1 MSKRTTRRSRPGTAT
16 RILAAGVA
24 VLLLAACGREPA
36 VPAAAASGSGVA
48 PAYFDWFE
56 YTGRDAA
63 FEAPVPD
70 GSFRNP
76 VLSGFHSDPS
86 ITAANGKFYLVASTF
101 TFFPGIPVFE
111 SEDLVHWKQ
120 VGNAIHRPGQLD
132 FDGLG
137 VSRGV
142 FAPAIEYHD
151 GTFYVVNTSV
161 DAGGNFIVTATDPAG
176 PWSDPFWLPDI
187 GGIDPSLFFDDDG
200 KVYIL
205 NNDEPEVPV
214 RYDGH
219 RAIWLQEID
228 IAGKKPFGP
237 RKVLIDGGVK
247 PEENPIWI
255 EGPHIYK
262 VDGWYY
268 LSDAEGGTGPQH
280 SQVVL
285 RSRNVWGPY
294 EPYRDNPIL
303 TQRDLDPNRPLPI
316 TNAGHA
322 DLVQGPDGTWWATF
336 LASRNYGV
344 APGKSSHYNTGREAF
359 LLPVTWKDGW
369 PVILPHGEKIPYV
382 LPGPS
387 FMKKP
392 ADQAPMTG
400 NFTWRDEFD
409 TVGLGKGWMT
419 PRVPKTQWYDGAGDR
434 ASSEVIHL
442 TEGSILG
449 GADAAMVPITTIVG
463 EVTDAST
470 GDPVADVCAYL
481 YPVGSQNSAGAACT
495 GADGKA
501 ARGWDHDPPAKRKW
515 TPLGILM
522 LATGALTILFGVRET
537 SDFWVD
543 GLKWWWQR
551 VKDDLPAVRR
561 LVIYLDNGPNNSG
574 TRTQFLKPSSKVSV
588 VPFQCAGPEDGDLV
602 RHLHRFLQVMRDE
615 DDGLAQ
621 GLLHAQEL
629 ILDHLAID
637 RVDRAERLVHQHHGR
652 VGRQSAQDTDAL
664 LLAAG

>member
-1 MSKRTTRRSRPGTAT
+1 MTITQPRR
-16 RILAAGVA
+16 LAAGMLA
-24 VLLLAACGREPA
+24 ALAALALAACSGQPST
-36 VPAAAASGSGVA
+36 PAAGQAAGEASADPA
-48 PAYFDWFE
+48 PPVHFDWFE

-63 FEAPVPD
+63 FEEPLPE
-70 GSFRNP
+70 GHFRNP
-76 VLSGFHSDPS
+76 ILAGFHSDPS

-101 TFFPGIPVFE
+101 SFFPGIPVFE
-111 SEDLVHWKQ
+111 SEDLVHWTQ

-137 VSRGV
+137 MSRGV

-161 DAGGNFIVTATDPAG
+161 DAGGNFMVTAKDPAG
-176 PWSDPFWLPDI
+176 PWSDPIWLPTI

-228 IAGKKPFGP
+228 IASGKPFGP

-285 RSRNVWGPY
+285 RSRDVWGPY
-294 EPYRDNPIL
+294 EPYEHNPIL
-303 TQRDLDPNRPLPI
+303 TQRDLDPDRPLPV

-322 DLVQGPDGTWWATF
+322 DMVQGPDGTWWATF
-336 LASRNYGV
+336 LASRNYGRD
-344 APGKSSHYNTGREAF
+344 HYNTGRETF

-369 PVILPHGEKIPYV
+369 PVILPRGEKIPYV

-387 FMKKP
+387 WMKTP
-392 ADQAPMTG
+392 AEQAPMTG

-409 TVGLGKGWMT
+409 TVELGKGWMT
-419 PRVPKTQWYDGAGDR
+419 PRVPKTQWYDGSSRPGWLTIHPLRERLDAKVNMSFYARRQQHLVFEASAGLEPPAPGVAAGLAAFQGDDHWYFLGARRDGDR
-434 ASSEVIHL
+434 LEVFL
-442 TEGSILG
+442 EKK
-449 GADAAMVPITTIVG
+449 AG
-463 EVTDAST
+463 E
-470 GDPVADVCAYL
+470 GDPEGVATQ
-481 YPVGSQNSAGAACT
+481 SIAAPRQLVLHIE
-495 GADGKA
+495 GDEGRYGFGFDGGEGVQWLVRDADG
-501 ARGWDHDPPAKRKW
+501 
-515 TPLGILM
+515 
-522 LATGALTILFGVRET
+522 TILSTDVAGGFIGAT
-537 SDFWVD
+537 
-543 GLKWWWQR
+543 L
-551 VKDDLPAVRR
+551 
-561 LVIYLDNGPNNSG
+561 GPY
-574 TRTQFLKPSSKVSV
+574 
-588 VPFQCAGPEDGDLV
+588 A
-602 RHLHRFLQVMRDE
+602 RDE
-615 DDGLAQ
+615 
-621 GLLHAQEL
+621 
-629 ILDHLAID
+629 
-637 RVDRAERLVHQHHGR
+637 RATQ
-652 VGRQSAQDTDAL
+652 
-664 LLAAG
+664 

>member
-1 MSKRTTRRSRPGTAT
+1 MTVRNARSARRRHAT
-16 RILAAGVA
+16 RILAGGIAA
-24 VLLLAACGREPA
+24 LLLAACGGEPA
-36 VPAAAASGSGVA
+36 AQAQAASGNAPAAATGA
-48 PAYFDWFE
+48 PAPVHFDWFE

-63 FEAPVPD
+63 FEAPLPE
-70 GSFRNP
+70 GHYRNP
-76 VLSGFHSDPS
+76 VLAGFHSDPS

-101 TFFPGIPVFE
+101 AFFPGIPVFE

-137 VSRGV
+137 MSRGV
-142 FAPAIEYHD
+142 FAPAIEYQN

-161 DAGGNFIVTATDPAG
+161 DAGGNFFVTASDPAG
-176 PWSDPFWLPDI
+176 PWSDPVWLPTI

-205 NNDEPEVPV
+205 NNDEPAVPV

-228 IAGKKPFGP
+228 IASGKPFGP
-237 RKVLIDGGVK
+237 RKVLIDGGIK

-285 RSRNVWGPY
+285 RSRDVWGPY
-294 EPYRDNPIL
+294 ESYEHNPIL
-303 TQRDLDPNRPLPI
+303 TQRDLDPGRELPV

-322 DLVQGPDGTWWATF
+322 DMVQGPDGSWWATF

-344 APGKSSHYNTGREAF
+344 DHYNTGRETF

-369 PVILPHGEKIPYV
+369 PVILPRGEKIPYA

-409 TVGLGKGWMT
+409 TVELGKGWMT
-419 PRVPKTQWYDGAGDR
+419 ARVPKTTWYDGSSRPGWLAITPLKERLDAKTNMAFYARRQQHMNFDASAAMELPGEGVAAGLAAFQGDDHWYFLGVRRGGKGVEVFLEKKAGAEVEVVASQPAAAANDALTLHIKGDAGVYGFGFDAGDGQGVQWLVR
-434 ASSEVIHL
+434 
-442 TEGSILG
+442 
-449 GADAAMVPITTIVG
+449 D
-463 EVTDAST
+463 
-470 GDPVADVCAYL
+470 
-481 YPVGSQNSAGAACT
+481 
-495 GADGKA
+495 ADG
-501 ARGWDHDPPAKRKW
+501 
-515 TPLGILM
+515 
-522 LATGALTILFGVRET
+522 TILSTDVAGGFVGAT
-537 SDFWVD
+537 
-543 GLKWWWQR
+543 L
-551 VKDDLPAVRR
+551 
-561 LVIYLDNGPNNSG
+561 GPH
-574 TRTQFLKPSSKVSV
+574 
-588 VPFQCAGPEDGDLV
+588 A
-602 RHLHRFLQVMRDE
+602 RDE
-615 DDGLAQ
+615 
-621 GLLHAQEL
+621 
-629 ILDHLAID
+629 
-637 RVDRAERLVHQHHGR
+637 RA
-652 VGRQSAQDTDAL
+652 AP
-664 LLAAG
+664 

>member
-1 MSKRTTRRSRPGTAT
+1 MTITQPRR
-16 RILAAGVA
+16 LAAGMLA
-24 VLLLAACGREPA
+24 ALAALALAACSGQPST
-36 VPAAAASGSGVA
+36 PAAGQAAGEASADPA
-48 PAYFDWFE
+48 PPVHFDWFE

-63 FEAPVPD
+63 FEEPLPE
-70 GSFRNP
+70 GHFRNP
-76 VLSGFHSDPS
+76 ILAGFHSDPS

-101 TFFPGIPVFE
+101 SFFPGIPVFE
-111 SEDLVHWKQ
+111 SEDLVHWTQ

-137 VSRGV
+137 MSRGV

-161 DAGGNFIVTATDPAG
+161 DAGGNFFVTAKDPAG
-176 PWSDPFWLPDI
+176 PWSDPVWLPTI

-228 IAGKKPFGP
+228 IASGKPFGP

-285 RSRNVWGPY
+285 RSRDVWGPY
-294 EPYRDNPIL
+294 EPYEHNPIL
-303 TQRDLDPNRPLPI
+303 TQRDLDPDRPLPV

-322 DLVQGPDGTWWATF
+322 DMVQGPDGTWWATF
-336 LASRNYGV
+336 LASRNYGRD
-344 APGKSSHYNTGREAF
+344 HYNTGRETF

-369 PVILPHGEKIPYV
+369 PVILPRGEKIPYV

-387 FMKKP
+387 WMKTP

-409 TVGLGKGWMT
+409 VVELGRGWMT
-419 PRVPKTQWYDGAGDR
+419 PRVPKTQWYDGSSRPGWLTIHPLRERLDAKVNMSFYARRQQHLVFEASTALEPPTPGVAAGLAAFQGDDHWYFLGARRDGDR
-434 ASSEVIHL
+434 LEVFL
-442 TEGSILG
+442 EKK
-449 GADAAMVPITTIVG
+449 AG
-463 EVTDAST
+463 E
-470 GDPVADVCAYL
+470 GDPEVVATQ
-481 YPVGSQNSAGAACT
+481 SIAAP
-495 GADGKA
+495 GQLVLHIEGDEGRYGFGFDGGEGVQWLVRDADG
-501 ARGWDHDPPAKRKW
+501 
-515 TPLGILM
+515 
-522 LATGALTILFGVRET
+522 TILSTDVAGGFIGAT
-537 SDFWVD
+537 
-543 GLKWWWQR
+543 L
-551 VKDDLPAVRR
+551 
-561 LVIYLDNGPNNSG
+561 GPY
-574 TRTQFLKPSSKVSV
+574 
-588 VPFQCAGPEDGDLV
+588 A
-602 RHLHRFLQVMRDE
+602 RDE
-615 DDGLAQ
+615 
-621 GLLHAQEL
+621 
-629 ILDHLAID
+629 
-637 RVDRAERLVHQHHGR
+637 RATQ
-652 VGRQSAQDTDAL
+652 
-664 LLAAG
+664 

>member
-1 MSKRTTRRSRPGTAT
+1 MSKRSAGRPGTPLRLIAAAVAA
-16 RILAAGVA
+16 LA
-24 VLLLAACGREPA
+24 LSACGGRQAGPEA
-36 VPAAAASGSGVA
+36 GARAAEAA

-63 FEAPVPD
+63 FEAPLPE

-76 VLSGFHSDPS
+76 VLAGFHSDPS

-101 TFFPGIPVFE
+101 AFFPGIPVFE

-137 VSRGV
+137 MSRGV
-142 FAPAIEYHD
+142 FAPAIEYHN

-161 DAGGNFIVTATDPAG
+161 DAGGNFFVTAKDPAG
-176 PWSDPFWLPDI
+176 PWSDPVWLPTI

-205 NNDEPEVPV
+205 NNDEPEGPA

-228 IAGKKPFGP
+228 IASGKPFGP

-268 LSDAEGGTGPQH
+268 LSCAEGGTGPQH

-285 RSRNVWGPY
+285 RSRDVWGPY
-294 EPYRDNPIL
+294 QPYPGNPIL
-303 TQRDLDPNRPLPI
+303 TQRELDPERPLPV

-322 DLVQGPDGTWWATF
+322 DLVQGPDGSWWATF

-344 APGKSSHYNTGREAF
+344 DHYNTGREAF

-392 ADQAPMTG
+392 AEQAPMTG

-409 TVGLGKGWMT
+409 TVELGKGWMT
-419 PRVPKTQWYDGAGDR
+419 PRVPKTQWYDGSARPGWLAVTPLPERLDAKTNMAFYARRQQHLVFEASTALELPAPGVAAGLAAFQGDDHWYFLGVRRGGQGAEVFLEKKAGGGVEVVARQPASVETELLTLHIEGNEGRYGFGFDAGDGR
-434 ASSEVIHL
+434 GVQWL
-442 TEGSILG
+442 VR
-449 GADAAMVPITTIVG
+449 D
-463 EVTDAST
+463 
-470 GDPVADVCAYL
+470 
-481 YPVGSQNSAGAACT
+481 
-495 GADGKA
+495 ADG
-501 ARGWDHDPPAKRKW
+501 
-515 TPLGILM
+515 
-522 LATGALTILFGVRET
+522 TILSTDVAGGFIGATLGPHARLET
-537 SDFWVD
+537 A
-543 GLKWWWQR
+543 R
-551 VKDDLPAVRR
+551 
-561 LVIYLDNGPNNSG
+561 
-574 TRTQFLKPSSKVSV
+574 
-588 VPFQCAGPEDGDLV
+588 
-602 RHLHRFLQVMRDE
+602 
-615 DDGLAQ
+615 
-621 GLLHAQEL
+621 
-629 ILDHLAID
+629 
-637 RVDRAERLVHQHHGR
+637 
-652 VGRQSAQDTDAL
+652 
-664 LLAAG
+664 

>member
-1 MSKRTTRRSRPGTAT
+1 MMQVKNGKGRMPRLLAT
-16 RILAAGVA
+16 GLAAM
-24 VLLLAACGREPA
+24 LLAGCGADRGEGKST
-36 VPAAAASGSGVA
+36 AASPSGDGTPA

-76 VLSGFHSDPS
+76 VLSGFHSDPAV
-86 ITAANGKFYLVASTF
+86 TAANGKFYLVASTF

-120 VGNAIHRPGQLD
+120 VGNAIHRPEQLD

-142 FAPAIEYHD
+142 FAPSIEYHD

-176 PWSDPFWLPDI
+176 PWSDPIWLPTI

-228 IAGKKPFGP
+228 IANGKPFGP

-268 LSDAEGGTGPQH
+268 LNNAEGGTGPQH
-280 SQVVL
+280 SQVIL
-285 RSRNVWGPY
+285 RSRDVWGPY
-294 EPYRDNPIL
+294 EPYQDNPIL
-303 TQRDLDPNRPLPI
+303 TQRDLDPNRPLPV

-322 DLVQGPDGTWWATF
+322 DLVQGPDGSWWATF

-344 APGKSSHYNTGREAF
+344 DHYNTGREAF

-419 PRVPKTQWYDGAGDR
+419 PRVPKTPWYDG
-434 ASSEVIHL
+434 
-442 TEGSILG
+442 
-449 GADAAMVPITTIVG
+449 
-463 EVTDAST
+463 
-470 GDPVADVCAYL
+470 
-481 YPVGSQNSAGAACT
+481 SA
-495 GADGKA
+495 
-501 ARGWDHDPPAKRKW
+501 RPGW
-515 TPLGILM
+515 
-522 LATGALTILFGVRET
+522 
-537 SDFWVD
+537 
-543 GLKWWWQR
+543 
-551 VKDDLPAVRR
+551 
-561 LVIYLDNGPNNSG
+561 
-574 TRTQFLKPSSKVSV
+574 
-588 VPFQCAGPEDGDLV
+588 
-602 RHLHRFLQVMRDE
+602 
-615 DDGLAQ
+615 
-621 GLLHAQEL
+621 
-629 ILDHLAID
+629 LAIHPL
-637 RVDRAERLVHQHHGR
+637 AERLDSMVNPAFYARRQQHQVFQASTAMELPAPG
-652 VGRQSAQDTDAL
+652 VAAG
-664 LLAAG
+664 LAAFQGETHWYFLGVRRAGEGDGAEVFLEKKAGGEVEVVARQDVPAAAQLTLHIAGNEGTYGFGFDAGDGKGVQWLVRDADGTVLSTDVAGGFVGATLGPHARLEPAR

>member
-1 MSKRTTRRSRPGTAT
+1 MMQVKNGKGRMPRLLAT
-16 RILAAGVA
+16 GLAA
-24 VLLLAACGREPA
+24 LLLAGCGADRDGGKA
-36 VPAAAASGSGVA
+36 TATASGDGAPA

-76 VLSGFHSDPS
+76 VLSGFHSDPAV
-86 ITAANGKFYLVASTF
+86 TAANGKFYLVASTF

-120 VGNAIHRPGQLD
+120 VGNAIHRPEQLD

-142 FAPAIEYHD
+142 FAPSIEYHD

-228 IAGKKPFGP
+228 IATKQPFGP

-247 PEENPIWI
+247 PEQNPIWI
-255 EGPHIYK
+255 EGPHLYK

-268 LSDAEGGTGPQH
+268 LNNAEGGTSVNH
-280 SQVVL
+280 SQVIL
-285 RSRNVWGPY
+285 RSRDVWGPY
-294 EPYRDNPIL
+294 QPYEHNPIL
-303 TQRDLDPNRPLPI
+303 TQRDLDPERPLPV

-322 DLVQGPDGTWWATF
+322 DLVKGPDGSWWAVF
-336 LASRNYGV
+336 LASRNYGID
-344 APGKSSHYNTGREAF
+344 HYNTGRETF

-369 PVILPHGEKIPYV
+369 PTILPQGEKIPYV
-382 LPGPS
+382 LEGPS
-387 FMKKP
+387 FMRRP
-392 ADQAPMTG
+392 AEQAPMTG

-409 TVGLGKGWMT
+409 APQLQPGWMMV
-419 PRVPKTQWYDGAGDR
+419 RVPKQPWYDFTARPGQLTIQPLAEGLDTLKNPAFLARRQQHLRFDASIALDVPQAGTAAGIAAFQSEQYWYFLGVRRAGEGAELFVEKRGGEAPARVVASRAIAAGDALKLR
-434 ASSEVIHL
+434 ISGD
-442 TEGSILG
+442 EG
-449 GADAAMVPITTIVG
+449 
-463 EVTDAST
+463 
-470 GDPVADVCAYL
+470 AY
-481 YPVGSQNSAGAACT
+481 SFAFD
-495 GADGKA
+495 ADGN
-501 ARGWDHDPPAKRKW
+501 GWQ
-515 TPLGILM
+515 PLLENDDG
-522 LATGALTILFGVRET
+522 TILSTDVAGGFVGAT
-537 SDFWVD
+537 
-543 GLKWWWQR
+543 L
-551 VKDDLPAVRR
+551 
-561 LVIYLDNGPNNSG
+561 GP
-574 TRTQFLKPSSKVSV
+574 F
-588 VPFQCAGPEDGDLV
+588 A
-602 RHLHRFLQVMRDE
+602 RDE
-615 DDGLAQ
+615 
-621 GLLHAQEL
+621 
-629 ILDHLAID
+629 
-637 RVDRAERLVHQHHGR
+637 RA
-652 VGRQSAQDTDAL
+652 RQ
-664 LLAAG
+664 

>member
-1 MSKRTTRRSRPGTAT
+1 MIERTARRARQGRAT
-16 RILAAGVA
+16 RLLAAGIA
-24 VLLLAACGREPA
+24 ALLLSACGGK
-36 VPAAAASGSGVA
+36 PAAQTDGRQVSGTPA
-48 PAYFDWFE
+48 PVHFDWFE

-63 FEAPVPD
+63 FEAEVPE

-76 VLSGFHSDPS
+76 VLAGFHSDPS
-86 ITAANGKFYLVASTF
+86 VTVANGKFYLVASTF

-120 VGNAIHRPGQLD
+120 VGNAIHRPEQLD

-176 PWSDPFWLPDI
+176 PWSDPVWLPTI

-205 NNDEPEVPV
+205 NNDEPAVPV

-228 IAGKKPFGP
+228 IASGKPFGP

-268 LSDAEGGTGPQH
+268 LNNAEGGTGPQH
-280 SQVVL
+280 SQVIL
-285 RSRNVWGPY
+285 RSRDVWGPY
-294 EPYRDNPIL
+294 EPYQHNPIL
-303 TQRDLDPNRPLPI
+303 TQRDLDPDRPLPV

-322 DLVQGPDGTWWATF
+322 DMVQAPDGSWWATF

-344 APGKSSHYNTGREAF
+344 DHYNTGRETF

-369 PVILPHGEKIPYV
+369 PVILPRGQEIPYV

-387 FMKKP
+387 FMKTP
-392 ADQAPMTG
+392 VDQAPMTG

-409 TVGLGKGWMT
+409 TVELGKGWMT
-419 PRVPKTQWYDGAGDR
+419 PRVPKTQWYDGASRPGWLAITPLAQRLDTLENPAFYARRQQHMTFEASTAMELPGDGVAAGLAAFQGDTHWYFLGVR
-434 ASSEVIHL
+434 RDGGQGVEVFL
-442 TEGSILG
+442 EKKAG
-449 GADAAMVPITTIVG
+449 G
-463 EVTDAST
+463 EVEVVARQPAAATELLTLHGKGDEGRYGFGFDA
-470 GDPVADVCAYL
+470 GDGQGVRWLAED
-481 YPVGSQNSAGAACT
+481 
-495 GADGKA
+495 ADGTVLSTDVA
-501 ARGWDHDPPAKRKW
+501 GGFVGATIGPHARIER
-515 TPLGILM
+515 
-522 LATGALTILFGVRET
+522 AT
-537 SDFWVD
+537 
-543 GLKWWWQR
+543 Q
-551 VKDDLPAVRR
+551 
-561 LVIYLDNGPNNSG
+561 
-574 TRTQFLKPSSKVSV
+574 
-588 VPFQCAGPEDGDLV
+588 
-602 RHLHRFLQVMRDE
+602 
-615 DDGLAQ
+615 
-621 GLLHAQEL
+621 
-629 ILDHLAID
+629 
-637 RVDRAERLVHQHHGR
+637 
-652 VGRQSAQDTDAL
+652 
-664 LLAAG
+664 